1 MAQIEHRIRIEI
13 AIEPFQID
21 CAGKQRIV
29 TAGIDSRN
37 RQILQV
43 RRIGQIDR
51 RRYRIGG
58 NPGGN
63 QQLPHVRT
71 PRQIERLQL
80 AAWVQELDRKRS
92 VAHGTSENN
101 EIRRPFQT
109 HSFES
114 GVVAQI
120 EIRDVAVAPIQFFE
134 ISEIFDPFK

>member
-1 MAQIEHRIRIEI
+1 MLLNIFDFDQVPAIFAIFIANLELHVQRSLFPQPNLRKRRTGESLHRKNFQFRTMAQIEHRIRIEI

-58 NPGGN
+58 NP
-63 QQLPHVRT
+63 
-71 PRQIERLQL
+71 
-80 AAWVQELDRKRS
+80 
-92 VAHGTSENN
+92 VATS
-101 EIRRPFQT
+101 
-109 HSFES
+109 
-114 GVVAQI
+114 
-120 EIRDVAVAPIQFFE
+120 
-134 ISEIFDPFK
+134 